1 MLGVRLDQAT
11 ERGLGDLA
19 RRTRR
24 TKSDIAREAIAR
36 YVRRHDEALMAEARR
51 QSENAA
57 LRGWTEEDAHWASLI
72 ATDDCEAAPP
82 GERV

>member
-1 MLGVRLDQAT
+1 MLGVRLDETT

-36 YVRRHDEALMAEARR
+36 FVRRHDEALMIEARR
-51 QSENAA
+51 QSANAVS
-57 LRGWTEEDAHWASLI
+57 RGWTEEDAHWEALI
-72 ATDDCEAAPP
+72 STDDFDAASP
-82 GERV
+82 GDPE